1 MLVKCYSKIDKKEIA
16 FWGADWLEIP
26 KIKIFMKLCSSSL
39 TGFLKYFLNKYNYVF
54 VITSNDLSL
63 KTDNL
68 RINDYEEN
76 IDII

>member
-1 MLVKCYSKIDKKEIA
+1 
-16 FWGADWLEIP
+16 
-26 KIKIFMKLCSSSL
+26 MKLCSSSL